1 MPPGEEA
8 PRSPPKSS
16 LEAAAAGPTDLPLLF
31 PDARPLAGCLLLTL
45 LCVSTSTQGQK
56 FHVPCKGYTI
66 FPESGIMY
74 WLANST
80 FVDKLYPDGSVKE
93 EATIEKDR
101 DLTRELIFNSF
112 KEQDFHT
119 KFECIVLDPSGVVRK
134 VIKWDYQ
141 DAKGGGGRAPR
152 D

>member
-1 MPPGEEA
+1 MPPSA
-8 PRSPPKSS
+8 
-16 LEAAAAGPTDLPLLF
+16 

-45 LCVSTSTQGQK
+45 LCVSTSTQAPAAKTRSHISSALQHRPSIGQK